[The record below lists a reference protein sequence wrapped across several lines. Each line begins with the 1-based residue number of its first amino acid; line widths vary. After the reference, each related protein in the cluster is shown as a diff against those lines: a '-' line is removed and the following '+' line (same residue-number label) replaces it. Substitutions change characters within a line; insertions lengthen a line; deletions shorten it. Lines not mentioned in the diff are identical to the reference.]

1 MVRPGN
7 FPPPAPGQ
15 FPINPQ
21 PPRKNPLGRILVALI
36 VLCVLLF
43 IGTVVAGMLKGQD
56 TATTTPTTSPTTSQE
71 EQYTPPP
78 PDMDPPKL
86 PVPETYSEATQWL
99 QKNAIYEQN
108 TQIPNNCA
116 FLKPV
121 DAASASVS
129 ELQAHIENLTA
140 CLVKVWNEPVTAAGF
155 VLPRPPATVYTTPIE
170 TACGKLDKVNASYCG
185 GDQRIYY
192 SNQIPRIFPSNL
204 QHTRF
209 LMDLVLAHEFGHA
222 IQARTGISVSE
233 MAWEQKVGKAEA
245 NVYSR
250 RLEQQ
255 ADCLAGMFTH
265 SVAPSVNLTP
275 QELNALQQIA
285 FNLGDDILSGD
296 PSIDSGHGSGK
307 NRLAWY
313 TKGLQG
319 STLIGQCNT
328 FIVPASQVR

>member
-1 MVRPGN
+1 MG
-7 FPPPAPGQ
+7 
-15 FPINPQ
+15 
-21 PPRKNPLGRILVALI
+21 KILVALV
-36 VLCVLLF
+36 VLCGLLF
-43 IGTVVAGMLKGQD
+43 IGTVIAGMLKGQAS
-56 TATTTPTTSPTTSQE
+56 ATTTTTTTTTTE
-71 EQYTPPP
+71 DEPYTPPP

-108 TQIPNNCA
+108 TKIPNGCT
-116 FLKPV
+116 FLKPL
-121 DAASASVS
+121 DAATASVS
-129 ELQAHIENLTA
+129 QLQTHIENLTA
-140 CLVKVWNEPVTAAGF
+140 CLVKVWNEPMTAAGF

-170 TACGKLDKVNASYCG
+170 TACGKLDRVNASYCG

-192 SNQIPRIFPSNL
+192 SNQIPRIFPSDL
-204 QHTRF
+204 QHARF
-209 LMDLVLAHEFGHA
+209 LMDMVLAHEFGHA

-265 SVAPSVNLTP
+265 SVAPSVNLTE
-275 QELNALQQIA
+275 QELATLRKIA
-285 FNLGDDILSGD
+285 YNLGDDVLSGD
-296 PSIDSGHGSGK
+296 PNIDSGHGSGK
-307 NRLAWY
+307 NRELWF
-313 TKGLQG
+313 TKGLTG
-319 STLIGQCNT
+319 TTLIGQCNT